1 MKSLLKQYG
10 ITIKAIESVIR
21 KEQKE
26 RRFALPK
33 HYNDYLSVLEQ
44 YLEDDPKERPFI
56 FSKTAMIK
64 KELMAAHQKTGN
76 EDYGEIWW
84 ETLKF
89 EAPELFDSFLLYM
102 ERKRAP
108 QDRFYQPRRK
118 TLKPI
123 ADAIQ
128 DLADDKLDE
137 IFINLPP
144 RTGKT
149 QLVKLAMLWW
159 GSRDPEASNLYSAYS
174 DRITR
179 PFYDGLIELIK
190 DPTYTYAEIFPKNNR
205 LYPRGD
211 DETLDIGRKKTY
223 HTFTARSL
231 YGTLNGSCDCSGLA
245 IADDLFSGI
254 EEAINLERQEKAWK
268 TFSNNFMTRLKGGTA
283 KLINMGTR
291 WAIGDVQ
298 GRRLKLLQEN
308 PAYKNRR
315 WRAIIIPALDE
326 KDESNFD
333 YDYKVGFSTEAFKMI
348 RAGFEEFEDMASWQA
363 QYQQQ
368 PVERLGSLFEPA
380 TFAQMFSPRDLPE
393 DVKPDRVFMAV
404 DVAFGGGDYV
414 SAPIC
419 LQFDKDYYICDVVY
433 NKGDKYV
440 TQPLIAQK
448 IMAWGVQAVDFEET
462 KTTSSYRERI
472 EDMLATKKYECNI
485 LGHSAKGAL
494 GKNARIF
501 DKAPEIREL
510 HFLLPQFRH
519 KEYKEFMAN
528 LFSFTM
534 QGRNEHDDA
543 PDSLAQLCD
552 MKMENKFGGI
562 RAARNPFM
570 LGEYDYEYNYY

>member
-1 MKSLLKQYG
+1 MLKQYG
-10 ITIKAIESVIR
+10 ITIKAIEDVIR

-44 YLEDDPKERPFI
+44 YLEDDPKERQLI

-84 ETLKF
+84 ATLKF

-118 TLKPI
+118 TLRPI

-190 DPTYTYAEIFPKNNR
+190 DPTYTYSEIFPKNNR

-326 KDESNFD
+326 NDQSNFD

-393 DVKPDRVFMAV
+393 DVKPDRIFMAV

-562 RAARNPFM
+562 RAARNPFK